1 MMNTSPILTLKN
13 IDMVFG
19 GVQALKNVNID
30 VMDGEILGIIGPNGA
45 GKTTVFN
52 VITGSIT
59 PTNGQVLYKG
69 ENIVGKRVDQICHLG
84 ISRTF
89 QNIRL
94 FPQMSVFEN
103 VALARHSIPTHSV
116 LESFLPM
123 KHAKREKIR
132 LNEEVIEFLK
142 MVNLD
147 HLADQAAATLP
158 YGLQRRL
165 EIARAM
171 AADPKV
177 LLLDEP
183 AAGMNADE
191 CQDLIQ
197 MIRSIH
203 EKLGYT
209 ILLIEHHMNVVMEL
223 CRNHRIVV
231 LNLGEILAE
240 GSPAEIQTNPDV
252 IDAYLGSKRI
262 KHHEI
267 DTAIS

>member
-1 MMNTSPILTLKN
+1 MSKTPILSLEN
-13 IDMVFG
+13 ISMVFG
-19 GVQALKNVNID
+19 GVQALKDINID
-30 VMDGEILGIIGPNGA
+30 VQHGEILGIIGPNGA

-52 VITGSIT
+52 VITGSIA
-59 PTNGQVLYKG
+59 PTEGKVIFEG

-103 VALARHSIPTHSV
+103 VALAKHSIPRHSV
-116 LESFLPM
+116 LESFLPL
-123 KHAKREKIR
+123 KNAKKDQAMLRD
-132 LNEEVIEFLK
+132 EVHELLEL
-142 MVNLD
+142 VNL
-147 HLADQAAATLP
+147 LEYEKQEASTLP

-165 EIARAM
+165 EVARAM
-171 AADPKV
+171 ATDPKV

-191 CQDLIQ
+191 CIDLIQ

-203 EKLGYT
+203 QKLGYT
-209 ILLIEHHMNVVMEL
+209 ILLIEHHMNVVMDL

-240 GSPAEIQTNPDV
+240 GTPLEIQSNPDV
-252 IDAYLGSKRI
+252 IGAYLGSKRI
-262 KHHEI
+262 KHAI
-267 DTAIS
+267 QTATS